1 MSRPSTMYADQP
13 HPTRSSLFP
22 GAGPG
27 SSSSTSGSGASTSR
41 LQAKQQELE
50 GLKELR
56 EYSARLVRELETM
69 GQGLEAIKKGEESEY
84 GRLALA
90 RRGQERRGEARV
102 ITTLLRETSSSGS

>member
-1 MSRPSTMYADQP
+1 MSRPSTIYADQP

-22 GAGPG
+22 GGG
-27 SSSSTSGSGASTSR
+27 SSSSSSGASTSR

-84 GRLALA
+84 GA
-90 RRGQERRGEARV
+90 GQGQREARKV
-102 ITTLLRETSSSGS
+102 GQAEAALD